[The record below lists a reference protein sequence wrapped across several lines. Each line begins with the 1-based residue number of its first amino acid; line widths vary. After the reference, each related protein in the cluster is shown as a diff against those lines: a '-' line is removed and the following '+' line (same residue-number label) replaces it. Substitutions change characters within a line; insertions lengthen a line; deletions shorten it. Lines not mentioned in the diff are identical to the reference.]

1 MWSNPLETANLV
13 TFTEEILNGK
23 LHLFVQCGI
32 GWQPL
37 TIAVKWSI
45 LFVCRRLGY
54 VCGSFAVISQ
64 ITFFQRNSWKKIVNQ
79 KVVLRINFPQCLTLL
94 NCSPIWHVLQ
104 NKSNTIFYRNFISE
118 NIRSISLQDIWN
130 YCKFIISTWWQCL
143 VSIKLKDYI
152 LM

>member
-1 MWSNPLETANLV
+1 MWSNPLETADLV

-23 LHLFVQCGI
+23 LHFFVQCGI

-37 TIAVKWSI
+37 TIAVKWSM
-45 LFVCRRLGY
+45 LNVCRRLGY
-54 VCGSFAVISQ
+54 VCGSFAAISQ
-64 ITFFQRNSWKKIVNQ
+64 ITFFQRNSWKKIVTQ

-104 NKSNTIFYRNFISE
+104 NNSNTIFYRNFISE

-130 YCKFIISTWWQCL
+130 YCKFIINTWR
-143 VSIKLKDYI
+143 
-152 LM
+152 